1 MRDTLVNCLLSGG
14 GGGGGSSGGGGG
26 GVSRLV
32 LLLRVGVLV
41 PAARVHVGGLASS
54 QVIVMLHLYR
64 LPRPADLTAQVVED
78 LGGGRRGGGG
88 GGDGLCGGSWCWWY
102 ISCWCCWG

>member
-1 MRDTLVNCLLSGG
+1 MRDVLVDCLFSGG
-14 GGGGGSSGGGGG
+14 GGGGSGGSGG

-54 QVIVMLHLYR
+54 QVIVMLHLHR

-88 GGDGLCGGSWCWWY
+88 SDGVCGS
-102 ISCWCCWG
+102 S